1 VEVYLKKLKDMQ
13 LKNPVMVGFG
23 IKDKESFE
31 SACSYA
37 NGAIIGSA
45 YIKALQSGADI
56 KETTKKFLE
65 GILK

>member
-1 VEVYLKKLKDMQ
+1 
-13 LKNPVMVGFG
+13 MVGFG
-23 IKDKESFE
+23 IKDKAGFE